1 MDLDNYEK
9 ILTCVDGSEN
19 SIRAAYKALSL
30 SIQYKS
36 ELTILSVV
44 PSQIRSGDSSG
55 VFGMVTEN
63 YLNNYKKEATKWFQ
77 KIKEKIKEDDKPH
90 TIRED
95 VISSPLSTAGAII
108 DYAEQNEV
116 DLIVI
121 GTRGRTGFK
130 KLLLGSTA
138 DSIVTYSN
146 CSVLI
151 VK

>member
-1 MDLDNYEK
+1 MDSDNYEK

-19 SIRAAYKALSL
+19 SIRAAHKALSL
-30 SIQYKS
+30 SMQYNS
-36 ELTILSVV
+36 ELIMLSVV

-77 KIKEKIKEDDKPH
+77 KITEKNQINNKSNTFKKD
-90 TIRED
+90 I
-95 VISSPLSTAGAII
+95 ISSPLSTAGAII
-108 DYAEQNEV
+108 DYAEQNKA

>member
-1 MDLDNYEK
+1 MDSDNYVK

-30 SIQYKS
+30 SLQYNS
-36 ELTILSVV
+36 ELILLSVV

-63 YLNNYKKEATKWFQ
+63 YLNTYKKEATKWFQ
-77 KIKEKIKEDDKPH
+77 KIKEKNQINNKSNTFK
-90 TIRED
+90 ED

-108 DYAEQNEV
+108 DYAEQNKV